1 MWRRYGDAPYTI
13 LVLGVFTV
21 ELVSLGLL
29 TWTLS
34 LRMGQLVPTTR
45 IEQVLIGSVASTAAA
60 VLLLSAYI
68 LVYHMLSVPRER
80 RDRER
85 MAAWTER
92 WLRVVDGATPA
103 PRAPLAR
110 EALEAALEL
119 RERLHGE
126 EGRELSTVLERLRVA
141 DLLVKRAGARAIT
154 TRLEAL
160 DALAKAR
167 LPSAFRTLQTLV
179 VDPAPSVRFMAARAA
194 ARTTAAMVPGAER
207 DKCATVLAL
216 TLDAGELPPSAAG
229 EVILLL
235 EDAASTFLTVLFSI
249 PQLSPTLL
257 RGALDAVGRLGLERF
272 ADRAASAVTH
282 TDREVRAAGLRA
294 LGRLGRV
301 PRKARDPLVIA
312 LTEDT
317 EFVRIQAARA
327 AAFLPRTMAVS
338 LLYESMGDRSWWVRR
353 SSAESLLHLGPDGR
367 AALQKAIDSHPDRF
381 ARDMSEQV
389 LLDAWIGEVRPD
401 AALEGMA

>member
-1 MWRRYGDAPYTI
+1 M
-13 LVLGVFTV
+13 
-21 ELVSLGLL
+21 
-29 TWTLS
+29 
-34 LRMGQLVPTTR
+34 
-45 IEQVLIGSVASTAAA
+45 
-60 VLLLSAYI
+60 
-68 LVYHMLSVPRER
+68 
-80 RDRER
+80 
-85 MAAWTER
+85 
-92 WLRVVDGATPA
+92 
-103 PRAPLAR
+103 
-110 EALEAALEL
+110 
-119 RERLHGE
+119 
-126 EGRELSTVLERLRVA
+126 
-141 DLLVKRAGARAIT
+141 
-154 TRLEAL
+154 
-160 DALAKAR
+160 
-167 LPSAFRTLQTLV
+167 
-179 VDPAPSVRFMAARAA
+179 
-194 ARTTAAMVPGAER
+194 
-207 DKCATVLAL
+207 
-216 TLDAGELPPSAAG
+216 
-229 EVILLL
+229 
-235 EDAASTFLTVLFSI
+235 
-249 PQLSPTLL
+249 
-257 RGALDAVGRLGLERF
+257 
-272 ADRAASAVTH
+272 TH